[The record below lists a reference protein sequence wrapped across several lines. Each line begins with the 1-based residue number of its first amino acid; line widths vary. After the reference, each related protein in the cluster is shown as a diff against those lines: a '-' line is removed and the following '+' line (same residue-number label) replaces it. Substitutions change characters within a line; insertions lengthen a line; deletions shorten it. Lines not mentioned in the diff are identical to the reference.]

1 MITAHLTMILIPTD
15 NLCVKSTALAAVG
28 AALATLLVTLLVLW
42 VRERGRKPEAELTGA
57 LRELETRMDAM
68 VRELT
73 DTIERT
79 QHEGQRTR
87 MLGELAGSI
96 DLDEVLNRVL
106 EAAGAIEGVD
116 AALITVAAPP
126 GGEPIAAT
134 LGLEESRGPAAD
146 AVEAVA
152 ARIDDLAREVGVP
165 RGLRQLG
172 VTEGDLARLAE
183 GALRDACMSTN
194 PRTATHEQ
202 MVELFRTAL

>member
-1 MITAHLTMILIPTD
+1 MTI
-15 NLCVKSTALAAVG
+15 ALAAVG

-42 VRERGRKPEAELTGA
+42 VRQRGRKPEAELTGA

-106 EAAGAIEGVD
+106 EAAGAVDGVD
-116 AALITVAAPP
+116 AALVTVAAPP
-126 GGEPIAAT
+126 GGEPIIST
-134 LGLEESRGPAAD
+134 LGLYGTEAERPAVLGAPNGPK
-146 AVEAVA
+146 
-152 ARIDDLAREVGVP
+152 ARAI
-165 RGLRQLG
+165 
-172 VTEGDLARLAE
+172 
-183 GALRDACMSTN
+183 
-194 PRTATHEQ
+194 
-202 MVELFRTAL
+202 